1 MNPNR
6 ILLLIFLLLSL
17 FSLPL
22 TVVGQSLL
30 SSVISTAGGSW
41 RGQNVSVEFNAGD
54 LTVGTFRGQTV
65 RLTQGF
71 FPRPDPVTTDI
82 DPDVSVPR
90 TFALHQNFPNP
101 FNPSTTFAF
110 DLPRSGEVTMMI
122 YNSLGM
128 NVGSI
133 SKGILPAGSHTILFD
148 GRNLATGVY
157 FYRLHLDGAILALK
171 KMMIIK

>member
-1 MNPNR
+1 MNLTR
-6 ILLLIFLLLSL
+6 VTFLLALL
-17 FSLPL
+17 CLVFLPL
-22 TVVGQSLL
+22 TMRSQTLL
-30 SSVISTAGGSW
+30 SSVIGPTGGSW
-41 RGQNVSVEFNAGD
+41 RGQNVVLDFNAGE
-54 LTVGTFRGQTV
+54 LVVGTFQGQTV

-71 FPRPDPVTTDI
+71 SPRPDPVTTNI
-82 DPDVSVPR
+82 DQDASVP
-90 TFALHQNFPNP
+90 TTIALYQNFPNP

-110 DLPRSGEVTMMI
+110 DLPHAGEVTMAI

-133 SKGILPAGSHTILFD
+133 SKGVLPAGSHTILFD

-157 FYRLHLDGAILALK
+157 FYRLHVDGAILSIK